1 MLGSSKVRGLTRL
14 TRQRTDLQQSGRFVT
29 ISSVDKPFRARR
41 RTPFK
46 FLACLSIFLLL
57 VAGCSSSETAS
68 SKTSQEG
75 EAVAESATGRPNI
88 LFVLT
93 DDLDY
98 ASTQKMPQITSL
110 VAQEGLSF
118 EEAFV
123 SHPMCCPSRAT
134 ILTGLYDH
142 NHHVLGNGPTHGG
155 FQKFVS
161 EGHEENAIAVH
172 LKEEG
177 GYRTAF
183 FGKYLNQYPNQD
195 EPPIPHDPT
204 HVPPG
209 WDEWYAKMADERGER
224 ATQRLYDYEINE
236 NGEVVSY
243 GSEESDFYTDVLSR
257 QATDFIRRAAPEGQ
271 PFFAYIAPTAP
282 HPPATPAERHK
293 GAFADE
299 KAPRPPSFNE
309 QDVSEKPSG
318 TRSRDPLSDE
328 DISAI
333 DELYQKRLESMLAV
347 DEMVASLIKE
357 LEAAGELENTYIFFT
372 SDNGFEQ
379 GEHRIPQGKDRPYEE
394 SAHIPLFVW
403 GPGIAGGSELEQ
415 LVLNTDFAPT
425 FADLAKVEFAADGR
439 SLAPLLLRSEDGEPS
454 SPWRSSV
461 LLEKLP
467 VEDNGDNAE
476 ETNSKGKGKA
486 KGKGKGKAKSETK
499 EPTFKAIRTETHK
512 YIEYDNGD
520 VELYD
525 LQNDPYELESL
536 HKSADPALVED
547 LKARLEALK
556 SCSGEG
562 CREAEDAP

>member
-1 MLGSSKVRGLTRL
+1 
-14 TRQRTDLQQSGRFVT
+14 VT

-41 RTPFK
+41 RTPFG
-46 FLACLSIFLLL
+46 FLASLSIFLLL
-57 VAGCSSSETAS
+57 LAGCSSSETS
-68 SKTSQEG
+68 REG

-123 SHPMCCPSRAT
+123 SHPVCCPSRAT

-142 NHHVLGNGPTHGG
+142 NHHVLGNGPPRGG

-161 EGHEENAIAVH
+161 EGHEENTIAVH

-195 EPPIPHDPT
+195 EPT

-209 WDEWYAKMADERGER
+209 WDEWYAKMAVLEEDGDRND
-224 ATQRLYDYEINE
+224 QRLYDYEINE

-243 GSEESDFYTDVLSR
+243 ASEESDFYTDVLSE
-257 QATDFIRRAAPEGQ
+257 QVTDFIRRAAPEEQ
-271 PFFAYIAPTAP
+271 PFFAYVAPTAP
-282 HPPATPAERHK
+282 HPPATPAQRHK

-299 KAPRPPSFNE
+299 EAPRPPSFNE
-309 QDVSEKPSG
+309 EDVSDKPSG
-318 TRSRDPLSDE
+318 IRSRDPLSEE
-328 DISAI
+328 DLSEI
-333 DELYQKRLESMLAV
+333 DERYQNRLESMLAV
-347 DEMVASLIKE
+347 DEMVASLIRE
-357 LEAAGELENTYIFFT
+357 LEAAGELENTYIFFS

-379 GEHRIPQGKDRPYEE
+379 GEHRIPGGKDRPYEE
-394 SAHIPLFVW
+394 SAHVPLFVR
-403 GPGIAGGSELEQ
+403 GPGIAAGSKVEQ

-425 FADLAKVEFAADGR
+425 FADLAKVEFVADGR
-439 SLAPLLLRSEDGEPS
+439 SLVPLLRGEDGEAS
-454 SPWRSSV
+454 SSSWRSSI
-461 LLEKLP
+461 LLEKLR
-467 VEDNGDNAE
+467 VEDNEDNAE
-476 ETNSKGKGKA
+476 ETKGKA
-486 KGKGKGKAKSETK
+486 KGKAKGDPEGPYW
-499 EPTFKAIRTETHK
+499 EAIRTDTHK
-512 YIEYDNGD
+512 YVEYDNGD

-525 LQNDPYELESL
+525 LQNDPYELESI
-536 HKSADPALVED
+536 HQSADPALVED

-562 CREAEDAP
+562 CREAENAP

>member
-1 MLGSSKVRGLTRL
+1 MRWLLGSSKVRRLTCL
-14 TRQRTDLQQSGRFVT
+14 TRQSVDRQQNWRFVT

-41 RTPFK
+41 RTPFG
-46 FLACLSIFLLL
+46 FLASLSIFLLL
-57 VAGCSSSETAS
+57 LAGCSSSETAS

-75 EAVAESATGRPNI
+75 EEGAESGASRPNI
-88 LFVLT
+88 IFVLT

-98 ASTQKMPQITSL
+98 ASAQKMPQITSL
-110 VAQEGLSF
+110 VGEEGLSF
-118 EEAFV
+118 KEAFV

-161 EGHEENAIAVH
+161 EGHEENTIAVH

-195 EPPIPHDPT
+195 EPPIPHDPN

-209 WDEWYAKMADERGER
+209 WDEWYAKMADEEGEK

-243 GSEESDFYTDVLSR
+243 GSEEEDFYTDVLSE
-257 QATDFIRRAAPEGQ
+257 QVTDFIRRAAPEEQ

-282 HPPATPAERHK
+282 HGPATPAQRHK

-299 KAPRPPSFNE
+299 EAPRPPSFNE
-309 QDVSEKPSG
+309 EDVSDKPSG
-318 TRSRDPLSDE
+318 IRNRDPLSEE
-328 DISAI
+328 DLSEI

-357 LEAAGELENTYIFFT
+357 LEAAGELENTYIFFS

-379 GEHRIPQGKDRPYEE
+379 GEHRIPGGKDRPYEE
-394 SAHIPLFVW
+394 STRVPFFVR
-403 GPGIAGGSELEQ
+403 GPGIAVGSEVEQ
-415 LVLNTDFAPT
+415 LAVNTDFAPT
-425 FADLAKVEFAADGR
+425 FADLANVEFPADGR
-439 SLAPLLLRSEDGEPS
+439 SLAPLLRGEDGEQS
-454 SPWRSSV
+454 SWRSSV

-467 VEDNGDNAE
+467 TEDNGE
-476 ETNSKGKGKA
+476 EENGKAKGKA
-486 KGKGKGKAKSETK
+486 KGKGKANS
-499 EPTFKAIRTETHK
+499 
-512 YIEYDNGD
+512 D
-520 VELYD
+520 
-525 LQNDPYELESL
+525 
-536 HKSADPALVED
+536 
-547 LKARLEALK
+547 
-556 SCSGEG
+556 
-562 CREAEDAP
+562 AEN

>member
-29 ISSVDKPFRARR
+29 MGSGDRPFRARR
-41 RTPFK
+41 RSPFK
-46 FLACLSIFLLL
+46 FLASLSIFLLL
-57 VAGCSSSETAS
+57 LAGCSSSETAS

-75 EAVAESATGRPNI
+75 EEGAESGASRPNI

-98 ASTQKMPQITSL
+98 ASAQKMPQITSL

-172 LKEEG
+172 LKEQG

-209 WDEWYAKMADERGER
+209 WDEWYAKMADEK
-224 ATQRLYDYEINE
+224 
-236 NGEVVSY
+236 GEVVSY
-243 GSEESDFYTDVLSR
+243 ASEESDFYTDVLSA
-257 QATDFIRRAAPEGQ
+257 QVKDFIRRAAPEEQ

-282 HPPATPAERHK
+282 HGPATPAQRHK

-299 KAPRPPSFNE
+299 KAPR
-309 QDVSEKPSG
+309 
-318 TRSRDPLSDE
+318 
-328 DISAI
+328 
-333 DELYQKRLESMLAV
+333 
-347 DEMVASLIKE
+347 
-357 LEAAGELENTYIFFT
+357 
-372 SDNGFEQ
+372 
-379 GEHRIPQGKDRPYEE
+379 
-394 SAHIPLFVW
+394 
-403 GPGIAGGSELEQ
+403 
-415 LVLNTDFAPT
+415 
-425 FADLAKVEFAADGR
+425 
-439 SLAPLLLRSEDGEPS
+439 
-454 SPWRSSV
+454 
-461 LLEKLP
+461 
-467 VEDNGDNAE
+467 
-476 ETNSKGKGKA
+476 
-486 KGKGKGKAKSETK
+486 
-499 EPTFKAIRTETHK
+499 
-512 YIEYDNGD
+512 
-520 VELYD
+520 
-525 LQNDPYELESL
+525 
-536 HKSADPALVED
+536 
-547 LKARLEALK
+547 
-556 SCSGEG
+556 
-562 CREAEDAP
+562 